1 MALIGMVNL
10 MPVAQPQD
18 QLSAD
23 SPSQLMI
30 IVDTWRCTTFLHVQT
45 TLYLLQLLDCML
57 QLMTL
62 LFRSHKLLL
71 LSIVSCVVLTLIL
84 TYITHTPRGV
94 TNLTLTTCYE

>member
-1 MALIGMVNL
+1 

-18 QLSAD
+18 QLSAEQCGD

-30 IVDTWRCTTFLHVQT
+30 IVDKWRCTTFLHEQT

-62 LFRSHKLLL
+62 LFHSRKLLL
-71 LSIVSCVVLTLIL
+71 LSIISCVVLTLIIPL
-84 TYITHTPRGV
+84 GV
-94 TNLTLTTCYE
+94 WQI